1 MDQWPSVMYDTYHA
15 RGGFGFAL
23 FPIAIILG
31 TLLALTSYPSTPT
44 PAPAPT
50 PTLDHYQFS

>member
-1 MDQWPSVMYDTYHA
+1 MDQWPSIMYDTYNA

-31 TLLALTSYPSTPT
+31 TLLALTSYPSTPA

-50 PTLDHYQFS
+50 PTPPIP